1 MAATDEGDGDEAFVS
16 GPLLVD
22 GVLEDRRYQRR
33 LADAALEG
41 HSLVCLPTGLGKT
54 TVSLLVTAERLAGEV
69 VNKSLLLAPTKP
81 LVTQH
86 AEFYRAALEVPDDEI
101 VVYTGETRPDDRAD
115 LWQSA
120 RVVVATPEV
129 VENDLVGSRIDLSDV
144 VHCTFDECHRATGD
158 YAYTY
163 IAERYHE
170 QARDPLVTGM
180 SASPGDDEE
189 SILTVCA
196 NLGID
201 SVEVMTEKDADVAEY
216 THDTSVDYERI
227 ELPET
232 VVEIRDALQDV
243 IRDRLTKLKEL
254 GVTNKTAPDVSEREI
269 QRIQGKLRELMD
281 NDQSEGYQGMSF
293 LAEIRKLR
301 TAVTYAETQSV
312 ESLRRY
318 LDRQREAAR
327 TSGASKADQRMV
339 SEPEVR
345 EAVRRADD
353 YDDLHPKFRRTRML
367 LAQQLGIEGGE
378 RVIVFTE
385 SRDTAETLTDFLGEH
400 FETRKFVGQSDTDGS
415 DGMTQ
420 NEQQETLD
428 AFRAGEFEVL
438 VSTSVAEEGLD
449 VPEVDLVLFYEPV
462 PTAIRAIQR
471 KGRTGRQTEGAVT
484 VLMAEDTRDEAYF
497 WKAKRDQKQMRNELR
512 SLKSVAEKIEAAIGS
527 EQAAVDA
534 FDESENESER
544 DGSNGGDSA
553 TGGSDSGDAGEA
565 DGGRSG
571 GGSSGD
577 GDTTS
582 GTAAASG
589 GAEADGNDAVPPET
603 GGETETDSQPSGD
616 ESMTTEEEPETGADG
631 QAGLDAFAAGS
642 SADDGSD
649 SAPETGG
656 DAGRDAAD
664 DPGGDPADDDADGDV
679 GDGEAGEAVEDEARE
694 AAEDEAGT
702 TPVPSA
708 DGEDEVEVVVDQR
721 ELDSSIAKDLSR
733 RDGIRTRLETL
744 AVGDYVLSDRVVV
757 ERKTVSDF
765 LDTLTGG
772 DERSMF
778 EQLKDASRNYA
789 RPVVVVEGGDLYG
802 ERNVHPNAIRG
813 ALASLAVD
821 FGASVLRTDDE
832 SETAE
837 LLRAVAA
844 REQEDADRTVS
855 VHGEKSS
862 KTLAEQQEYV
872 VAAVAEVGPVTAQSL
887 LEELGSVEAVMTADV
902 ETLKEADGVGDV
914 TAERIREVVASDY
927 DG

>member
-41 HSLVCLPTGLGKT
+41 HTLVCLPTGLGKT

-69 VNKSLLLAPTKP
+69 INKSLLLAPTKP

-101 VVYTGETRPDDRAD
+101 VVYTGETRPDDRAE

-201 SVEVMTEKDADVAEY
+201 SVEVMTENDADVAEY

-318 LDRQREAAR
+318 LDRQQEAAR

-345 EAVRRADD
+345 EAIRRAED

-534 FDESENESER
+534 FDESGSER
-544 DGSNGGDSA
+544 DDSGGSESDNSSGDEGQRSDGSNGGDS
-553 TGGSDSGDAGEA
+553 
-565 DGGRSG
+565 
-571 GGSSGD
+571 
-577 GDTTS
+577 DTTT

-589 GAEADGNDAVPPET
+589 GAEGDGNDGVPPET
-603 GGETETDSQPSGD
+603 EGETEKDSQLSG
-616 ESMTTEEEPETGADG
+616 EHKQASGERSETGADG
-631 QAGLDAFAAGS
+631 QAGLDAFARS
-642 SADDGSD
+642 SATDDPGTGSD
-649 SAPETGG
+649 SAPETGE
-656 DAGRDAAD
+656 DAGGDTTGDDA
-664 DPGGDPADDDADGDV
+664 GGDTTGDDASGDT
-679 GDGEAGEAVEDEARE
+679 GSDDAKEAV
-694 AAEDEAGT
+694 EDEAGT

-708 DGEDEVEVVVDQR
+708 DGDDEVEVVVDQR

-733 RDGIRTRLETL
+733 RDGIQTRLETL

-837 LLRAVAA
+837 LLRVVAT

-887 LEELGSVEAVMTADV
+887 LDELGSVEAVMTADV

-927 DG
+927 DS

>member
-1 MAATDEGDGDEAFVS
+1 MAATDEGDEDGEFVS

-33 LADAALEG
+33 LVDAALEG
-41 HSLVCLPTGLGKT
+41 HTLVCLPTGLGKT
-54 TVSLLVTAERLAGEV
+54 TVSLLVTAERLAGDV

-86 AEFYRAALEVPDDEI
+86 AEFYRAALDVPDDEV

-115 LWQSA
+115 LWTSA

-129 VENDLVGSRIDLSDV
+129 VENDLVGSRIDLGDV

-170 QARDPLVTGM
+170 QARDPLATGM

-196 NLGID
+196 NLGIEG
-201 SVEVMTEKDADVAEY
+201 VEVMTEDDADVADH
-216 THDTSVDYERI
+216 THETSVEYERI

-232 VVEIRDALQDV
+232 VLAVRDALQAV
-243 IRDRLTKLKEL
+243 VRDRLTELKKL

-269 QRIQGKLRELMD
+269 QRIQGRLRELMD
-281 NDQSEGYQGMSF
+281 NDQSEGYEGMSL
-293 LAEIRKLR
+293 LAEVRKLR

-318 LDRQREAAR
+318 LDRQQEAAR

-339 SEPEVR
+339 SDPKVR
-345 EAVRRADD
+345 EAIRKAEE
-353 YDDLHPKFRRTRML
+353 YDDLHPKFRRARML
-367 LAQQLGIEGGE
+367 VAQRLGIEGGE

-385 SRDTAETLTDFLGEH
+385 SRDTAEMLTDFLGKH

-420 NEQQETLD
+420 RQQQDALD
-428 AFRAGEFEVL
+428 AFRDGEFEVL

-497 WKAKRDQKQMRNELR
+497 WKARRDQKRMREELR
-512 SLKSVAEKIEAAIGS
+512 SLKSVAEQIEAAIG
-527 EQAAVDA
+527 
-534 FDESENESER
+534 
-544 DGSNGGDSA
+544 
-553 TGGSDSGDAGEA
+553 GE
-565 DGGRSG
+565 
-571 GGSSGD
+571 
-577 GDTTS
+577 
-582 GTAAASG
+582 
-589 GAEADGNDAVPPET
+589 
-603 GGETETDSQPSGD
+603 
-616 ESMTTEEEPETGADG
+616 
-631 QAGLDAFAAGS
+631 QAGLDGFDGNADE
-642 SADDGSD
+642 DDGDGDEAASDDQAGLEAFVGDDAAERAEPAEDTVEKGASD
-649 SAPETGG
+649 SGEPGEPGTAPT
-656 DAGRDAAD
+656 
-664 DPGGDPADDDADGDV
+664 
-679 GDGEAGEAVEDEARE
+679 
-694 AAEDEAGT
+694 
-702 TPVPSA
+702 PSA
-708 DGEDEVEVVVDQR
+708 DVEDAVAVVVDQR

-733 RDGIRTRLETL
+733 REGVETRLETL
-744 AVGDYVLSDRVVV
+744 SVGDYVLSDRVVV

-778 EQLKDASRNYA
+778 EQVKDATRYYA
-789 RPVVVVEGGDLYG
+789 RPIVVVEGTDLYG

-821 FGASVLRTDDE
+821 FGTSILRTTDE
-832 SETAE
+832 DETTD
-837 LLRAVAA
+837 LLEVIAT
-844 REQEDADRTVS
+844 REQEEEDRTVS

-872 VAAVAEVGPVTAQSL
+872 VASVAEVGPVTAQSL
-887 LEELGSVEAVMTADV
+887 LAEFGSVEAVMSAD
-902 ETLKEADGVGDV
+902 ADELQAAEGVGEV
-914 TAERIREVVASDY
+914 TAERFREVVGSDY